1 MLLRHTFEHEV
12 FDSGRVK
19 AEDVMAYRDIVVYLD
34 ASADCPAR
42 LRTAMN
48 VATKHQARLIGV
60 DISTKES
67 FGGENRE
74 RALAI
79 EEEFTTAVQEIGLDF
94 DYHPARP
101 EAHTAEQL
109 FSHCADLLVT
119 TQPHPDQHHLANS
132 AVPKDILVT
141 AGVPMLVLPT
151 GWTGVDPIGEQVVI
165 AWNFS
170 REATRA
176 VHDAMPI
183 LKAAKKVFVFVFAS
197 NYSDQNAD
205 VQAIKNHLE
214 RHGVTVALE
223 GWRGRGETDFTS
235 ALFAGLDRENADLI
249 VCGAYGH
256 SPLFEDMFGGATQ
269 KLINNISIP
278 VLMSH

>member
-1 MLLRHTFEHEV
+1 MLLRRIFEHGV
-12 FDSGRVK
+12 FGCTRVK
-19 AEDVMAYRDIVVYLD
+19 TVAVMTYRDIVVYLD

-60 DISTKES
+60 DISTKEA
-67 FGGENRE
+67 FGGESRE

-79 EEEFTTAVQEIGLDF
+79 EEEFTTALQEIGLDF

-109 FSHCADLLVT
+109 FSHCADLLIT
-119 TQPHPDQHHLANS
+119 TQPHPDQYHLANS
-132 AVPKDILVT
+132 AVPKDVLVT

-183 LKAAKKVFVFVFAS
+183 LKA
-197 NYSDQNAD
+197 
-205 VQAIKNHLE
+205 IKNHLE
-214 RHGVTVALE
+214 RHGVTAALE